1 MTEDVKRRGPRLL
14 TEQWRVLVLHEER
27 SESRAAP
34 DGPRERGTAMPRGTA
49 MTKGIGRHGPRLLTQ
64 QRRVLVRHEERWQI
78 PQQRAAFADGEQP

>member
-1 MTEDVKRRGPRLL
+1 
-14 TEQWRVLVLHEER
+14 
-27 SESRAAP
+27 
-34 DGPRERGTAMPRGTA
+34 MPRGTA